1 MNPWLAAGSLAGVLA
16 LAGIAWALRLGG
28 AAPLCRETAMA
39 EAEARCDP
47 FDALDA
53 VVSRDGR
60 AALVIG
66 RDALAIVRHHGA
78 SVAARRLARPLRIRH
93 DGERTVIDS
102 GDRMFGRVILLLNEA
117 DRTKLLTI
125 M

>member
-1 MNPWLAAGSLAGVLA
+1 MNLWLAAGSLAGVLA

-28 AAPLCRETAMA
+28 AAPLDRETAMA

-66 RDALAIVRHHGA
+66 RDALVVLRHHGA
-78 SVAARRLARPLRIRH
+78 SVAARRIPRPPTLH
-93 DGERTVIDS
+93 EDGERTVIDS
-102 GDRMFGRVILLLNEA
+102 GDRMFGPVTLLLDDA